1 MLENLKSGEV
11 KSKSVGEFLLELKK
25 EFGRGD
31 KESVKIAELKRIE
44 QGGRTMKEFIQ
55 EFWRTARDNWYEE
68 RVLVEEFKREMNG
81 TIKRNLMEVE
91 MPSINIEQ

>member
-1 MLENLKSGEV
+1 
-11 KSKSVGEFLLELKK
+11 
-25 EFGRGD
+25 
-31 KESVKIAELKRIE
+31 
-44 QGGRTMKEFIQ
+44 MKEFIQ

-91 MPSINIEQ
+91 MPSINIE